1 MTRMN
6 RNVDAVSRSRRPRE
20 PLFRPKDA
28 RRKRRRRA
36 CCRRARRVCA
46 RRPLRRFGRAGCSCA
61 VRPRARTPAAAGARR
76 RGRKL
81 GREGPGSDPARRA
94 RRPRQLDRR
103 GWARSAPAGRRHAP
117 GRSLPGRQHRE
128 AVRRRHRVAAR
139 RAAAASRSTPR
150 SPTCS
155 PPMWSTAS
163 RPHPGSRFGCCSATE
178 AASPTGAPRPRTSP
192 PPVIPPGSGRCPS
205 SLDLA
210 AAKKPLFA
218 PGTRYAYSNT
228 EYTLLGL
235 VIEHATGRSWQQ
247 EVTDRVIRPLGL
259 GATVL
264 PAAGNRSWMGP
275 YAHGYLEVNGKVLDV
290 SSVDPSMAGAAGGHA
305 LVTTG
310 GDLVRFLDALLAGR
324 LFRRPETLRQMLTF
338 APAPDVRR
346 PGRLR
351 PRDRTTRG
359 TRWHRPD
366 RPSRRGGWLL
376 RLRRPAATPTGD
388 VRRRDEQ
395 LGRSLAAPLPRVSGA
410 RRRTLSMGRLQL
422 LRLVNERGGRW
433 HPQRIGLLGNTKY
446 RERI

>member
-6 RNVDAVSRSRRPRE
+6 RHVDDHLDP
-20 PLFRPKDA
+20 DA
-28 RRKRRRRA
+28 HESHSFDRKA
-36 CCRRARRVCA
+36 LVV
-46 RRPLRRFGRAGCSCA
+46 G
-61 VRPRARTPAAAGARR
+61 AAGALVAAALGGSARAAHVASSAGPVAHAEFDPALARR
-76 RGRKL
+76 LQQVLDDVVSSSGGKVPGAILHSARTGRGHWAGAAGL
-81 GREGPGSDPARRA
+81 GRLDPNVAMHPGDRFRAGSIVKPFVATAVLQLVEHGRFTLDTALPDVLPADVVDRFPTAPRITLRMLLAHRSGLADWSTPATDVAAARDPARV
-94 RRPRQLDRR
+94 
-103 GWARSAPAGRRHAP
+103 WKVS
-117 GRSLPGRQHRE
+117 E
-128 AVRRRHRVAAR
+128 
-139 RAAAASRSTPR
+139 
-150 SPTCS
+150 
-155 PPMWSTAS
+155 
-163 RPHPGSRFGCCSATE
+163 
-178 AASPTGAPRPRTSP
+178 
-192 PPVIPPGSGRCPS
+192 

-235 VIEHATGRSWQQ
+235 VIEHATGRSWQH

-259 GATVL
+259 AATVL

-338 APAPDVRR
+338 APAPDVGGQVGYGLGIERR
-346 PGRLR
+346 VAARR
-351 PRDRTTRG
+351 
-359 TRWHRPD
+359 HRAD

-376 RLRRPAATPTGD
+376 RLRRPDATPAGD

-395 LGRSLAAPLPRVSGA
+395 LGRSLTAPLPRISDS
-410 RRRTLSMGRLQL
+410 RRRTLTMGR
-422 LRLVNERGGRW
+422 R
-433 HPQRIGLLGNTKY
+433 TFDS
-446 RERI
+446 